1 MDYSKT
7 SNYYNASVYIW
18 LLTLTIM
25 VLLIIVIGG
34 LTRLTDSGLSMT
46 DWRPILGVIP
56 PMNLESWITVFEM
69 YKQTPEFKI
78 VNKNM
83 TLDEF
88 KYIFWW
94 EWFHRIFARAI
105 GIVFIIPLVYF
116 AFTKKIQSSLYT
128 RLGIVFA
135 FGLFQAVI
143 GWWMVKSGLTENPIY
158 DIPSRPVVTG
168 QELTNEL
175 LKQIKPFNP
184 HFHLNQQVDKI
195 SKSEFGWVVE
205 TSVGTKVEAKCIVIA
220 AGAGS
225 FVPRKPP
232 IENIENFENKNVFY
246 AIRDKSFFKGKK
258 LLIAGGGDS
267 ALDWTNEL
275 SKDCNVTLIHR
286 RKEFRA
292 APDSVSKMQDL
303 EGKGKIN
310 FLKGQIKKIID
321 KENKKIT
328 IQYENEENISE
339 IEVDYLLPFFG
350 LKMELGPI
358 ADWGLNLNENLIKVD
373 TEKFETSTPSIF
385 AIGDI
390 NWYPG
395 KLKLI
400 LSGFH
405 ESALMAQ
412 EVFKYCFPDKKN
424 IFRYTTSS
432 KELQKKLGV

>member
-1 MDYSKT
+1 MIEKT
-7 SNYYNASVYIW
+7 DVVIVGAGPVGLFAVFELG
-18 LLTLTIM
+18 LLNIKCHL
-25 VLLIIVIGG
+25 VDNLDKIGG
-34 LTRLTDSGLSMT
+34 QCAEL
-46 DWRPILGVIP
+46 
-56 PMNLESWITVFEM
+56 
-69 YKQTPEFKI
+69 YPEK
-78 VNKNM
+78 
-83 TLDEF
+83 
-88 KYIFWW
+88 
-94 EWFHRIFARAI
+94 
-105 GIVFIIPLVYF
+105 
-116 AFTKKIQSSLYT
+116 
-128 RLGIVFA
+128 
-135 FGLFQAVI
+135 
-143 GWWMVKSGLTENPIY
+143 PIY

-168 QELTNEL
+168 QELTDEL
-175 LKQIKPFNP
+175 AKQIKPFEP
-184 HFHLNQQVDKI
+184 QFHLNQQVDKI
-195 SKSEFGWVVE
+195 IKTEYGWLVE
-205 TSVGTKVEAKCIVIA
+205 TNIGTKVETKCLVIA

-232 IENIENFENKNVFY
+232 IEDIEKFENKNVFY
-246 AIRDKSFFKGKK
+246 AIRDKSIFSGKN

-275 SKDCNVTLIHR
+275 SRNCYVTLIHR

-292 APDSVSKMQDL
+292 APDSVSKMYEL
-303 EGKGKIN
+303 EKKGKVN
-310 FLKGQIKKIID
+310 FIKGQIKKIRGL
-321 KENKKIT
+321 ENKKI
-328 IQYENEENISE
+328 ILEYENEENSSS

-358 ADWGLNLNENLIKVD
+358 ADWGLNLHENFIKVD
-373 TEKFETSTPSIF
+373 TEKFETSIPSIF

-432 KELQKKLGV
+432 KELHKKLGV

>member
-1 MDYSKT
+1 MIEKT
-7 SNYYNASVYIW
+7 DV
-18 LLTLTIM
+18 
-25 VLLIIVIGG
+25 VIIGAGPVG
-34 LTRLTDSGLSMT
+34 LFA
-46 DWRPILGVIP
+46 
-56 PMNLESWITVFEM
+56 VFELGLLNINSHLIDNLDKVGGQCAEL
-69 YKQTPEFKI
+69 YPEK
-78 VNKNM
+78 
-83 TLDEF
+83 
-88 KYIFWW
+88 
-94 EWFHRIFARAI
+94 
-105 GIVFIIPLVYF
+105 
-116 AFTKKIQSSLYT
+116 
-128 RLGIVFA
+128 
-135 FGLFQAVI
+135 
-143 GWWMVKSGLTENPIY
+143 PIY

-168 QELTNEL
+168 QELTDEL
-175 LKQIKPFNP
+175 IKQIKPFNP
-184 HFHLNQQVDKI
+184 QFHLKQQVEKI
-195 SKSEFGWVVE
+195 AKTEYGWVVE
-205 TSVGTKVEAKCIVIA
+205 TSIGTKIEAKCIVIA

-232 IENIENFENKNVFY
+232 IENIENFEGKSVFY
-246 AIRDKSFFKGKK
+246 AIRDKSIFKGKN

-275 SKDCNVTLIHR
+275 SKDSNVILIHR

-292 APDSVSKMQDL
+292 APDSVSKMQEL
-303 EGKGKIN
+303 EKKGKVK
-310 FLKGQIKKIID
+310 FLKGQIKMISKNDDNRLIINYTNEKDHSKII
-321 KENKKIT
+321 I
-328 IQYENEENISE
+328 
-339 IEVDYLLPFFG
+339 DYLLPFFG

-358 ADWGLNLNENLIKVD
+358 ADWGLNLHENLIKVD